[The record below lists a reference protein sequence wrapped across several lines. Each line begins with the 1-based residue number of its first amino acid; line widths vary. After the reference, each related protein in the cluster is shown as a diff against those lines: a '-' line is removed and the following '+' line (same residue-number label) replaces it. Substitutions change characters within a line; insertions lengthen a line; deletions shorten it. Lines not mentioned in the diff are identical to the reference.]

1 MTSTKNDQFCDKF
14 CDNFFPKSL
23 LYESQTKWVDT
34 NEKRKKPW
42 IYHKMLKKEGNKKLG
57 THFGKV
63 NRFGVGWEGACFTG
77 KTSLGRPSY
86 KLINEYIVLEKVI
99 AKPSQNMRYTSK
111 KNCKL
116 GIKCNTTTS

>member
-57 THFGKV
+57 THFSKV
-63 NRFGVGWEGACFTG
+63 NHFGVEWEGACFTG

-86 KLINEYIVLEKVI
+86 KTHKRIYRSRKSDNKAFTKYEIHF
-99 AKPSQNMRYTSK
+99 
-111 KNCKL
+111 
-116 GIKCNTTTS
+116 